1 MKTMHCAAVDLGA
14 TSGRV
19 IVGTWSHGLL
29 ELKEVHRFPNQFRT
43 LGGRDYWDVPYLW
56 NEARKGLIEAKKLFP
71 KLASVGVDAWGVD
84 HVLVDRDGRMVYPT
98 HAYRDTRT
106 EKLSKN
112 LDRSGLPHVYALT
125 GIPNFSYNTSL
136 QLQETLQAVP
146 SVATAAAR
154 CLFLADYF
162 NFLLSGKMENEL
174 SISSHSQLLDVHGQ
188 SWSPKALKFF
198 GVPAKLFPKA
208 PARSPKALGRVRDF
222 DELGDVE
229 SIMVPGHDTAC
240 AFAAMPASEDGSDF
254 YLSSGTWSLLGC
266 ESKTPILGTKALAAR
281 ISNERMGQGTFR
293 PLKASLGMWLIE
305 QILPELKT
313 YPKSSD
319 DWDELI
325 AAATAAPAS
334 RVRLDVTDRAL
345 FRPVSMRKAIDLQL
359 RGRGGRPPTKVA
371 DYLRLICDS
380 LAESHRDAMRDF
392 ETFAGR
398 KFNRVLMVGGGSKNK
413 LLCQATADACG
424 VPLVSFE
431 IEGSAVGN
439 IAHQLIALGAVP
451 DLATFR
457 RQFAR
462 GLQQTIYQ
470 PRPN

>member
-1 MKTMHCAAVDLGA
+1 MKTVQCAAIDLGA

-19 IVGTWSHGLL
+19 IVGTWSRGQLVL
-29 ELKEVHRFPNQFRT
+29 TEVHRFSNQFRT
-43 LGGRDYWDVPYLW
+43 LAGRDYWDVPYLW
-56 NEARKGLIEAKKLFP
+56 AEARKGLIEAKKLFP

-106 EKLSKN
+106 EKFAKKLA
-112 LDRSGLPHVYALT
+112 RSALPKVYAWT
-125 GIPNFSYNTSL
+125 GVPNFSYNTSL
-136 QLQETLQAVP
+136 QLEETFKAVP
-146 SVATAAAR
+146 TVASAAAR

-188 SWSPKALKFF
+188 SWSPQALAYF

-208 PARSPKALGRVRDF
+208 PARSPKRLGRIRDF
-222 DELGDVE
+222 AELANVE
-229 SIMVPGHDTAC
+229 SILVPGHDTAC
-240 AFAAMPASEDGSDF
+240 AFAAMPAAEDGTDF

-266 ESKTPILGTKALAAR
+266 ESAKPILGAKALAAW

-293 PLKASLGMWLIE
+293 PLKACLGMWLIE
-305 QILPELKT
+305 QLLPELKT
-313 YPKSSD
+313 QPRTAE
-319 DWDELI
+319 DWDQLI
-325 AAATAAPAS
+325 ASASAAPAP
-334 RVRLDVTDRAL
+334 RALLDVTDHAL
-345 FRPVSMRKAIDLQL
+345 FRPTSMRAAIDLQV
-359 RGRGGRPPTKVA
+359 RQRGGRAPKSVA
-371 DYLRLICDS
+371 EYLRLICDS
-380 LAESHRDAMRDF
+380 LAAGHRNAMRDF
-392 ETFAGR
+392 ERFADR

-424 VPLVSFE
+424 VPLVSLE

-439 IAHQLIALGAVP
+439 IAHQLIALGAMP

-462 GLQQTIYQ
+462 SLQQTVYQ
-470 PRPN
+470 PRLN